1 MNASLILSA
10 TGAASRRA
18 HQVVPYLV
26 TAVVHLVSS
35 LPGLSPLY
43 LVFSLAGF
51 IYWTLKKK
59 DELALL
65 LLLLGSSFSY
75 TSLSIWNNGVVPG
88 LPFLLLGLSLMVVG
102 VRITIAGVI
111 ITTFCV
117 IGLLALS
124 VGNVFAVG
132 IQPVIIDLLVVA
144 SIPLAALRFRK
155 LSEHQFFLT
164 FSACALI
171 AVAKMVVFAFAG
183 VENPVLST
191 YTEARFLDTLDEL
204 TGFYLLF
211 ALMLMSKPNRLRW
224 VTIGLFG
231 ALVFHYISSDNW
243 LGYYGIGSQVLLA
256 LIFFI
261 IFLLVRFPVGLVA
274 IAGVVVF
281 LIPMLTIS
289 SDNTDDLK
297 LQQLLSV
304 FDILTRFNIALLP
317 HSVQVR
323 VAEITTF
330 FDGAWWHQMFGGGLG
345 GYINLSDDFPKYL
358 GQDDYSKQQIDS
370 GKITTPH
377 NLGYLMVKFGYAGLA
392 LALAFLVWIY
402 RAARQM
408 ASLKFALYI
417 TFGVFLILNLGYTL
431 KNSFLLG
438 VLWVVISDCYR
449 SEKAGMR
456 QPDINLNTSR
466 RKY

>member
-1 MNASLILSA
+1 MTASLILSA
-10 TGAASRRA
+10 PSAASRRA

-43 LVFSLAGF
+43 LVFSLVGF

-75 TSLSIWNNGVVPG
+75 TSLSIWNNGVIPG
-88 LPFLLLGLSLMVVG
+88 LPFLLLGLSLLVVG
-102 VRITIAGVI
+102 VRITISGLVV
-111 ITTFCV
+111 TTFCV
-117 IGLLALS
+117 TGLFALS
-124 VGNVFAVG
+124 VSNVFAVG
-132 IQPVIIDLLVVA
+132 IPPVIVDLLVVA

-155 LSEHQFFLT
+155 LSEHQFSLT

-191 YTEARFLDTLDEL
+191 YTEAKFLDTLDEL

-211 ALMLMSKPNRLRW
+211 ALVLMFELNRLRC
-224 VTIGLFG
+224 VAIGLFG
-231 ALVFHYISSDNW
+231 ALVFHYIGSDNW
-243 LGYYGIGSQVLLA
+243 LGYYGIGSQVLFA
-256 LIFFI
+256 LIFFV
-261 IFLLVRFPVGLVA
+261 IFLLVRFPVGFVA
-274 IAGVVVF
+274 IAGVMVL
-281 LIPMLTIS
+281 LIPMLTMLS
-289 SDNTDDLK
+289 EDTGDLK

-304 FDILTRFNIALLP
+304 FDILARSNIALLP
-317 HSVQVR
+317 HSVHVR
-323 VAEITTF
+323 VAEMTTF
-330 FDGAWWHQMFGGGLG
+330 FDGAWWHQLFGGGLG
-345 GYINLSDDFPKYL
+345 GYINLSDDFPQYL

-377 NLGYLMVKFGYAGLA
+377 NLGYLMIKFGYVGLA
-392 LALAFLVWIY
+392 LAVVFLVWIY
-402 RAARQM
+402 RAARRM
-408 ASLKFALYI
+408 TAPKFALYV

-438 VLWVVISDCYR
+438 VLWVVICDCYR
-449 SEKAGMR
+449 SERAGMR
-456 QPDINLNTSR
+456 QPDVNLNTSR
-466 RKY
+466 RKN